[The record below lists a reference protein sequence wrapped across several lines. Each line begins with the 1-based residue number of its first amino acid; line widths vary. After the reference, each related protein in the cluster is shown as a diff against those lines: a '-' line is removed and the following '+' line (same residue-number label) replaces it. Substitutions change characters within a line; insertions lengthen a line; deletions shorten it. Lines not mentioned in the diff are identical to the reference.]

1 MKIDAINEAFKN
13 FKGVQFQEPK
23 APAVEPGAAGGQSF
37 GDVFNNA
44 IKEVD
49 NLQKSADDQV
59 QGLTLKK
66 DGYTTHGAMI
76 ALEKADTAF
85 QLMNNIR
92 AKIVRAY
99 EDVMRTQV

>member
-1 MKIDAINEAFKN
+1 MKLDALNEAFKH
-13 FKGVQFQEPK
+13 FKGVQYTEPK
-23 APAVEPGAAGGQSF
+23 PSVEPTVKGQQSF
-37 GDVFNNA
+37 GDMFNSA

-49 NLQKSADDQV
+49 ELQKQADDQV

-66 DGYTTHGAMI
+66 DGYTTHGAMV